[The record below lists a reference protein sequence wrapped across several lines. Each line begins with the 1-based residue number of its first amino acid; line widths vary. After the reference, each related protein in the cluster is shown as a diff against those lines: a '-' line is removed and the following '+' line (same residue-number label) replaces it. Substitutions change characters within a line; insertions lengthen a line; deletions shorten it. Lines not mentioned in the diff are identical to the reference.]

1 MPQMD
6 QIESLLKMVDCDK
19 KRELI
24 ACFLHALFVV
34 YRNLFFTY
42 MEINPLV
49 IKDDHVYVLDLAAKI
64 DQVFWT
70 LFKFKTKIFKVRR
83 IPLLAN
89 MGSINLPVAI
99 WSRPTAR
106 GALHCRA
113 RREVGL
119 VAEVDNFESV
129 RKHLDNGG
137 RGRRI
142 SHL

>member
-1 MPQMD
+1 MEIDAMPQMD

-64 DQVFWT
+64 DQVF
-70 LFKFKTKIFKVRR
+70 
-83 IPLLAN
+83 
-89 MGSINLPVAI
+89 
-99 WSRPTAR
+99 
-106 GALHCRA
+106 
-113 RREVGL
+113 
-119 VAEVDNFESV
+119 
-129 RKHLDNGG
+129 
-137 RGRRI
+137 
-142 SHL
+142 